1 MSIIHQREKTHGDY
15 ERQARLSQDLKTRI
29 RQEAHTLTH
38 QQLESIEMICVKI
51 ARIVCGN
58 PNEAD
63 HWLDVQGYAEL
74 IHKNLQADS
83 GKSPQQENPDGT
95 LYVCDYCSAV
105 GSHWKCACGHV
116 RRKSPWVVL

>member
-1 MSIIHQREKTHGDY
+1 MSILNEREKTHGDY

-38 QQLESIEMICVKI
+38 QQLESIEMICVKM

-74 IHKNLQADS
+74 VHKNLQADS
-83 GKSPQQENPDGT
+83 GKSPQQETPDYEQT
-95 LYVCDYCSAV
+95 DHFCSCL
-105 GSHWKCACGHV
+105 K
-116 RRKSPWVVL
+116 RWVVACNCAQQLRS

>member
-1 MSIIHQREKTHGDY
+1 MSILNEREKTHGDY

-83 GKSPQQENPDGT
+83 GKSPQQENPDERYK
-95 LYVCDYCSAV
+95 LRICDCRERDDLWCS
-105 GSHWKCACGHV
+105 CAM
-116 RRKSPWVVL
+116 R

>member
-83 GKSPQQENPDGT
+83 GKSPQQETPDDED
-95 LYVCDYCSAV
+95 L
-105 GSHWKCACGHV
+105 V
-116 RRKSPWVVL
+116 RRCGCTASYSIKWDRCPRS